1 MENTTQKVAVVAVGG
16 NALIKEKGRT
26 EITDQYAAAAETMA
40 HVATMIEA
48 GWNVVITHGNGPQ
61 VGFMQRR
68 SELSAGEMHAIPL
81 DYSGAHTQGSIAYMF
96 ERALYNEF
104 QRRGL
109 HKPVVGVVTQ
119 VLVSRDDP
127 AFARPS
133 KPIGSFM
140 DEVTA
145 VRHRD
150 HDGWGIMEDSG
161 RGWRRVVASP
171 TPLRIIQRDA
181 IVTLI
186 NAGYVVIGVGGGG
199 IPVIETDTGQL
210 EGAEVVIDKDLASAL
225 LASSIEANL
234 LLISTEVEK
243 VALNFGKPEQR
254 WLDTVSLSEA
264 RQYLADGHFGKGSM
278 EPKIRAIIGY
288 LERGGQ
294 AALVTNPPNIAR
306 ALDGQTGTWIR
317 PD

>member
-1 MENTTQKVAVVAVGG
+1 MENPQPKVAVVAVGG
-16 NALIKEKGRT
+16 NALIKEKTRT
-26 EITDQYAAAAETMA
+26 QIPDQYEAAAETMA
-40 HVATMIEA
+40 HVAGMIEA

-68 SELSAGEMHAIPL
+68 SELAAGELHAVPL

-104 QRRGL
+104 QKRGL
-109 HKPVVGVVTQ
+109 NRSVVGVVTQ

-127 AFARPS
+127 AFAKPS
-133 KPIGSFM
+133 KPIGAFM
-140 DEVTA
+140 DETTA

-150 HDGWGIMEDSG
+150 HDGWSVIEDSG

-171 TPLRIIQRDA
+171 MPRRIVQRDA

-186 NAGYVVIGVGGGG
+186 QAGYIVIGVGGGG
-199 IPVIETDTGQL
+199 IPVVEEDSGQL
-210 EGAEVVIDKDLASAL
+210 TGAEVVIDKDLASAL
-225 LASSIEANL
+225 LANSIDADL

-243 VALNFGKPEQR
+243 VALNFGQPEQR
-254 WLDTVSLSEA
+254 WLDHVKLSEA
-264 RQYLADGHFGKGSM
+264 RQYLAEGHFGKGSM

-306 ALDGQTGTWIR
+306 ALRGETGTHIF

>member
-1 MENTTQKVAVVAVGG
+1 MQPFEKKVAVVAVGG
-16 NALIKEKGRT
+16 NALIKEKTRT
-26 EITDQYAAAAETMA
+26 QIPDQYAAAAETMA
-40 HVATMIEA
+40 HVAGMIEA

-68 SELSAGEMHAIPL
+68 SELAVGEVHAIPL

-109 HKPVVGVVTQ
+109 NKLVVGVVTQ
-119 VLVSRDDP
+119 VLVARDDP

-140 DEVTA
+140 DELTA

-150 HDGWGIMEDSG
+150 HDGWTVMEDSG

-171 TPLRIIQRDA
+171 MPLRIVQRDA

-186 NAGYVVIGVGGGG
+186 DAGYVVIGVGGGG
-199 IPVIETDTGQL
+199 IPVVETETGQL

-225 LASSIEANL
+225 LATSIDADL

-243 VALNFGKPEQR
+243 VALSFGKPEQR
-254 WLDTVSLSEA
+254 WLDHVTLSEA

-278 EPKIRAIIGY
+278 EPKISAIIKY
-288 LERGGQ
+288 LEQGGK

-306 ALDGQTGTWIR
+306 ALNGETGTWVR
-317 PD
+317 PE

>member
-1 MENTTQKVAVVAVGG
+1 MENSNHKVAVVAVGG

-68 SELSAGEMHAIPL
+68 SELSASEMHAIPL

-150 HDGWGIMEDSG
+150 HDGWGVMEDSG

-199 IPVIETDTGQL
+199 VPVIETDSGQL

-254 WLDTVSLSEA
+254 WLDTVALSEA

>member
-1 MENTTQKVAVVAVGG
+1 MATPDKQVAVVAVGG
-16 NALIKEKGRT
+16 NALIKEKDRT
-26 EITDQYAAAAETMA
+26 QFADQYEAAAETMA
-40 HVATMIEA
+40 HVASMIEA

-68 SELSAGEMHAIPL
+68 SELATGELHPVPL

-109 HKPVVGVVTQ
+109 KRPVVGVVTQ
-119 VLVSRDDP
+119 VLVGRDDP

-133 KPIGSFM
+133 KPIGAFM
-140 DEVTA
+140 DEITA
-145 VRHRD
+145 VRRRD
-150 HDGWGIMEDSG
+150 HDGWAVMEDSG

-171 TPLRIIQRDA
+171 MPRRILQRDA

-186 NAGYVVIGVGGGG
+186 EAGYVVIGVGGGG
-199 IPVIETDTGQL
+199 IPVVEADSGQL
-210 EGAEVVIDKDLASAL
+210 EGVEVVIDKDLASAL
-225 LASSIEANL
+225 LANSIEADL

-243 VALNFGKPEQR
+243 VALSFGKPEQR
-254 WLDTVSLSEA
+254 WLDDITLAQA
-264 RQYLADGHFGKGSM
+264 RQYLDEGHFGKGSM

-288 LERGGQ
+288 LEQGGK
-294 AALVTNPPNIAR
+294 AGLVTNPPNILR
-306 ALDGQTGTWIR
+306 ALSAQTGTWIR

>member
-1 MENTTQKVAVVAVGG
+1 
-16 NALIKEKGRT
+16 
-26 EITDQYAAAAETMA
+26 
-40 HVATMIEA
+40 
-48 GWNVVITHGNGPQ
+48 
-61 VGFMQRR
+61 
-68 SELSAGEMHAIPL
+68 
-81 DYSGAHTQGSIAYMF
+81 MF

-109 HKPVVGVVTQ
+109 NKLVVGVVTQ
-119 VLVSRDDP
+119 VLVARDDP

-140 DEVTA
+140 DELTA

-150 HDGWGIMEDSG
+150 HDGWTVMEDSG

-186 NAGYVVIGVGGGG
+186 DAGYVVIGVGGGG
-199 IPVIETDTGQL
+199 IPVVEAETGQL

-225 LASSIEANL
+225 LATSIDADL

-243 VALNFGKPEQR
+243 VALSFGKPEQR
-254 WLDTVSLSEA
+254 WLDHVTLSEA

-278 EPKIRAIIGY
+278 EPKIGAIIKY
-288 LERGGQ
+288 LEQGGK

-306 ALDGQTGTWIR
+306 ALNGETGTWVR

>member
-1 MENTTQKVAVVAVGG
+1 MQNSNQKVAVVAVGG
-16 NALIKEKGRT
+16 NALIKDKSRT
-26 EITDQYAAAAETMA
+26 QISDQYAAAAETMA
-40 HVATMIEA
+40 HVAGMIEA
-48 GWNVVITHGNGPQ
+48 GWSVVITHGNGPQ

-68 SELSAGEMHAIPL
+68 SELAAGEVHAVPL

-109 HKPVVGVVTQ
+109 NKLVVGVVTQ
-119 VLVSRDDP
+119 VLVGRDDP

-140 DEVTA
+140 DELTA
-145 VRHRD
+145 ARHRD
-150 HDGWGIMEDSG
+150 HDCWAVMEDSG
-161 RGWRRVVASP
+161 RGWRRLVASP
-171 TPLRIIQRDA
+171 MPVRILQRDA

-186 NAGYVVIGVGGGG
+186 KAGYVVIGVGGGG
-199 IPVIETDTGQL
+199 IPVVESDTGQL

-225 LASSIEANL
+225 LATSIEADL

-243 VALNFGKPEQR
+243 VALSFGKPEQR
-254 WLDTVSLSEA
+254 WLDNVTLSEA
-264 RQYLADGHFGKGSM
+264 RQYLAEGHFGKGSM
-278 EPKIRAIIGY
+278 EPKMRAIIGY
-288 LERGGQ
+288 LERGGT

-306 ALDGQTGTWIR
+306 ALSGETGTHIR

>member
-1 MENTTQKVAVVAVGG
+1 VDAPKKVAVVAVGG
-16 NALIKEKGRT
+16 NALIKEKSHT
-26 EITDQYAAAAETMA
+26 QISDQYEAAAETMA
-40 HVATMIEA
+40 HVANMIEA
-48 GWNVVITHGNGPQ
+48 GWDVVITHGNGPQ

-68 SELSAGEMHAIPL
+68 SELAMGELHPIPL

-104 QRRGL
+104 RKRRIS
-109 HKPVVGVVTQ
+109 KSVVGLVTQ

-127 AFARPS
+127 AFSNPT

-150 HDGWGIMEDSG
+150 HDGWSIVEDSG

-171 TPLRIIQRDA
+171 MPLRIIQRDA
-181 IVTLI
+181 IVALI
-186 NAGYVVIGVGGGG
+186 SAGYVVIGVGGGG
-199 IPVIETDTGQL
+199 IPVVEAEGGQL

-225 LASSIEANL
+225 LATSINADV

-254 WLDTVSLSEA
+254 WLNSLTLSEA
-264 RQYLADGHFGKGSM
+264 RHYLAEGHFGKGSM
-278 EPKIRAIIGY
+278 EPKVRAIVGY
-288 LERGGQ
+288 LESGGR
-294 AALVTNPPNIAR
+294 AALITNPSNIAR
-306 ALDGQTGTWIR
+306 ALRGETGTHVL
-317 PD
+317 PG

>member
-1 MENTTQKVAVVAVGG
+1 
-16 NALIKEKGRT
+16 
-26 EITDQYAAAAETMA
+26 
-40 HVATMIEA
+40 
-48 GWNVVITHGNGPQ
+48 
-61 VGFMQRR
+61 
-68 SELSAGEMHAIPL
+68 
-81 DYSGAHTQGSIAYMF
+81 
-96 ERALYNEF
+96 
-104 QRRGL
+104 
-109 HKPVVGVVTQ
+109 
-119 VLVSRDDP
+119 
-127 AFARPS
+127 
-133 KPIGSFM
+133 
-140 DEVTA
+140 
-145 VRHRD
+145 
-150 HDGWGIMEDSG
+150 
-161 RGWRRVVASP
+161 VASP

-199 IPVIETDTGQL
+199 IPVIETDSGQL

>member
-1 MENTTQKVAVVAVGG
+1 MENTMQKVAVVAVGG

-68 SELSAGEMHAIPL
+68 SELAAGEIHAIPL

-109 HKPVVGVVTQ
+109 QKPVVGVVTQ

-150 HDGWGIMEDSG
+150 HDGWGVMEDSG

-199 IPVIETDTGQL
+199 IPVIETDSGQL

-254 WLDTVSLSEA
+254 WLDTVALSEA

-306 ALDGQTGTWIR
+306 ALAGQTGTWIR

>member
-1 MENTTQKVAVVAVGG
+1 MDEPKRVAVVAVGG
-16 NALIKEKGRT
+16 NALIKEKAHT
-26 EITDQYAAAAETMA
+26 QIPDQYEAAAETMA
-40 HVATMIEA
+40 HVASMIEA
-48 GWNVVITHGNGPQ
+48 GWDVVITHGNGPQ

-68 SELSAGEMHAIPL
+68 SELAMGELHPIPL

-104 QRRGL
+104 QKRRIS
-109 HKPVVGVVTQ
+109 KSVVGVVTQ

-127 AFARPS
+127 AFSNPT

-150 HDGWGIMEDSG
+150 HDGWSIVEDAG

-171 TPLRIIQRDA
+171 MPLRIIQRDA
-181 IVTLI
+181 IVALI
-186 NAGYVVIGVGGGG
+186 SAGYVVIGVGGGG
-199 IPVIETDTGQL
+199 IPVVETEGGQL

-225 LASSIEANL
+225 LATSINADV

-254 WLDTVSLSEA
+254 WLDSLTLSAA
-264 RQYLADGHFGKGSM
+264 RHYLAEGHFGKGSM
-278 EPKIRAIIGY
+278 EPKIRAVVGY
-288 LERGGQ
+288 LERGGR
-294 AALVTNPPNIAR
+294 AALITNPANIAR
-306 ALDGQTGTWIR
+306 GLRGETGTYVL
-317 PD
+317 PG

>member
-1 MENTTQKVAVVAVGG
+1 MENSNHKVAVVAVGG

-68 SELSAGEMHAIPL
+68 SELSASEMHAIPL

-150 HDGWGIMEDSG
+150 HDGWGVMEDSG

-199 IPVIETDTGQL
+199 VPVIETDSGQL

-254 WLDTVSLSEA
+254 WLDTVALSEA

-306 ALDGQTGTWIR
+306 ALAGQTGTWIR